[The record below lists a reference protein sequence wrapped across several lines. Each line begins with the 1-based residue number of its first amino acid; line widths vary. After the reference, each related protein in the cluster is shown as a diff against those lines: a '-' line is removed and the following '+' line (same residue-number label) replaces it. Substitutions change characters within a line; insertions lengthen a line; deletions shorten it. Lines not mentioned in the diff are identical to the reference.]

1 MSFKTD
7 RLAALF
13 PDAYASRE
21 GASLLRG
28 VLDALGLELM
38 RGDAAVKDLLKSH
51 WIDYATRG
59 GLDGLGALL
68 GVQRRLLPDGTPEGD
83 DTFRPL
89 LKSTV
94 PSFIG
99 GGTVEAVKGA
109 VRAALGLPY
118 DLALFRQQLVGGAGP
133 ASVAG
138 PAGLAITAL
147 IDGLAGLV
155 QIEEFAPKL
164 EVVLG
169 TAAPAVGGSSVTLD
183 LDFPTIDPQPPRI
196 EWAFPQGGGR
206 LLSLVQQASGAG
218 LRSRG
223 NFEVP
228 PGATLL
234 LAGATPASFS
244 ASIGSADVTAQF
256 VAADGVSAPALPKVP
271 SGPSKWIFSAGRGAA
286 FDASA
291 FDQNQVLD
299 AAGFTVRM
307 QWLRLQPLVFD
318 VVVPYFVDAAVQRLL
333 AGTGFEKRF
342 TLFKGLS
349 LDAIQRVVDSRRAA
363 GVRGMVQY
371 AVRLPGESTERK
383 PWDDQAATD
392 TFSATLDGR
401 LLDAHEVDEALNVGA
416 LDSETE
422 VHDTTERFVIGG
434 VFNVAVFDGAFGFL

>member
-21 GASLLRG
+21 GASLLHG

-51 WIDYATRG
+51 WIDYARGG

-99 GGTVEAVKGA
+99 GGTVESVKGA

-118 DLALFRQQLVGGAGP
+118 DLALFRQQLLGVGTVP
-133 ASVAG
+133 G
-138 PAGLAITAL
+138 PAGAAVTTL
-147 IDGLAGLV
+147 IDGLAALV

-164 EVVLG
+164 ELMLG
-169 TAAPAVGGSSVTLD
+169 SAAPAVAGSSLTLD
-183 LDFPTIDPQPPRI
+183 LDFPTIEPQPPHI

-206 LLSLVQQASGAG
+206 LLSLVLQATGAG

-228 PGATLL
+228 PGATLV
-234 LAGATPASFS
+234 LAGGTAATFS
-244 ASIGSADVTAQF
+244 ASIGANDVSAQF

-271 SGPSKWIFSAGRGAA
+271 SGPSKWVFSAARGAA
-286 FDASA
+286 FDLSA
-291 FDQNQVLD
+291 FDRGQVLD
-299 AAGFTVRM
+299 AAGFSVRL
-307 QWLRLQPLVFD
+307 QWQRLQPLVFD

-333 AGTGFEKRF
+333 AGSGFENRF
-342 TLFKGLS
+342 KLFKGLS

-371 AVRLPGESTERK
+371 AVRLPGESTERT
-383 PWDDQAATD
+383 PWDDQAALD
-392 TFSATLDGR
+392 PFSAELQAQLSDTQ
-401 LLDAHEVDEALNVGA
+401 DADESLTVGA
-416 LDSETE
+416 LDSERE
-422 VHDTTERFVIGG
+422 QHDASERFVIGG